1 MPYKIKQ
8 FDKGFKVVSDKGH
21 ILSNKP
27 LTKKQ
32 AQKQLIAISINEQLF
47 GSGLAPPEKD
57 FFQASKESY
66 NITNDPAE
74 NIDNLKLI
82 LDTPT
87 VKAYLNDEEKTIL
100 VAIRGTK
107 STSDFLTDTLIPFN
121 LLDKS
126 QRYQDDKNIILN
138 LLSQYPSPPY
148 DYYITGH
155 SLGGAETSLLMRD
168 LPIFKSGVV
177 YNPASQ
183 PFDYIYQQND
193 KLKRIYA
200 DHDPLYSLGTQNII
214 KSEVVPTTQPLKST
228 LGGLNLYALAQN
240 FLQGHKLSNFAQL
253 YGKGYPHLNNDN
265 YSLHAVIFKK
275 PINIETVI
283 EKSEQ
288 FTQKKGIPFI
298 RETNTSFRV
307 RNIPKTKFISNTFR
321 TKRINQD
328 ISLVFGELK

>member
-1 MPYKIKQ
+1 MPYKIKKVN
-8 FDKGFKVVSDKGH
+8 KGFKVVSDKGNE
-21 ILSNKP
+21 LSNKP
-27 LTKKQ
+27 LTKNQ
-32 AQKQLIAISINEQLF
+32 AQKQLIAVSLNEQLF
-47 GSGLAPPEKD
+47 GSGPPPSEKD

-66 NITNDPAE
+66 NITNNPAE
-74 NIDNLKLI
+74 NIDKLKLI

-100 VAIRGTK
+100 VSIRGTK
-107 STSDFLTDTLIPFN
+107 TTSDFLTDTLIPFN

-126 QRYQDDKNIILN
+126 QRYQEDKNIVLN
-138 LLSQYPSPPY
+138 LLNQYPSPPY

-155 SLGGAETSLLMRD
+155 SLGGAETALMMRD

-200 DHDPLYSLGTQNII
+200 DNDPLYALGTQNII
-214 KSEVVPTTQPLKST
+214 KSEVVPTTQPLKPT
-228 LGGLNLYALAQN
+228 WGGLNLYALAQN

-253 YGKGYPHLNNDN
+253 YGKGYPHLNTDN
-265 YSLHAVIFKK
+265 YSLHAIIFKK
-275 PINIETVI
+275 PTNLQTVI
-283 EKSEQ
+283 EHSQQ
-288 FTQKKGIPFI
+288 FTHKKGIPFI

-321 TKRINQD
+321 TKKINKD